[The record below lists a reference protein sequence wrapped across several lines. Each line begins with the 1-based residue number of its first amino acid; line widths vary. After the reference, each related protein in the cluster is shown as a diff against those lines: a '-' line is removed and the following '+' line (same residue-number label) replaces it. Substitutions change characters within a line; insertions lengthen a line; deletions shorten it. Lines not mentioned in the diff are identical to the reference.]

1 MTMIKTTVGLS
12 SIADFL
18 EDRESLVEG
27 RKVISH
33 ELSVIIDGDGWGDH
47 LYDVTLTNRIVP
59 CDSLLF
65 MVIDGMD
72 YRYWE
77 DK

>member
-18 EDRESLVEG
+18 EDGESLVEG

-33 ELSVIIDGDGWGDH
+33 ELSAIIDGDGWGDH
-47 LYDVTLTNRIVP
+47 LYNVVLTNRIVP

-65 MVIDGMD
+65 MEVNKKG
-72 YRYWE
+72 YRHWE
-77 DK
+77 D